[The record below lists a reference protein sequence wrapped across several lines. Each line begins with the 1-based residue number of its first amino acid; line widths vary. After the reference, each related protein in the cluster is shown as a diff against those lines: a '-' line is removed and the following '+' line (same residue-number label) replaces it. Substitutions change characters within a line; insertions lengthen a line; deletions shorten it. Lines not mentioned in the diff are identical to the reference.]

1 MNRILIIE
9 DDEDK
14 LSTLIAFINEEF
26 PKIEVDNARSFNSGL
41 RYLVSGRKIYIG
53 VLLDMSMPNYDSS
66 DVEPGGGKP
75 ESFAGMDLLAQMKLR
90 KITIPTIVVTMFDK
104 HGDEPNRL
112 SLEQLRNKLNTLYS
126 PIFRGLTYYSLSES
140 GWRNSLKELIQKE
153 VIKNEQNLS
162 R

>member
-1 MNRILIIE
+1 MNRLLIIE

-14 LSTLIAFINEEF
+14 LTTLISFINEEF
-26 PKIEVDNARSFNSGL
+26 TDVSVDNARSFNSGL
-41 RYLVSGRKIYIG
+41 RTVTSGKDKYVG

-66 DVEPGGGKP
+66 EVEPGGGKP

-90 KITIPTIVVTMFDK
+90 KIHIPTIVVTMFDK

-112 SLEQLRNKLNTLYS
+112 SLEQLRNKLNSLYS

-140 GWRNSLKELIQKE
+140 GWRISLKELIQRE
-153 VIKNEQNLS
+153 IIKNE
-162 R
+162 